1 MKTKIYKLNG
11 KDNKR
16 IIEEAGQ
23 IIRSGGLVVFP
34 TETVYGIGANALN
47 KDASKNIYQV
57 KGRPSDN
64 PLIVHIADQNDLEK
78 YVKNI
83 SGYAYKL
90 IDKFWPGSLTLIFE
104 KRDLIPYEITGGLDT
119 VAIRIPNNK
128 IAQELIREAQVPIC
142 APSANISGKPSS
154 TLYEHVFDDLFGK
167 VDMIIDGGKSL
178 VGIESTV
185 LDLTGEIPV
194 ILRPGVV
201 TKLMIEDVLGCTILD
216 GTEKLDIK
224 DIPKAPGMKYKHYS
238 PNGNITI
245 VDGTK
250 ENVIDYINT
259 EVRKLEQI
267 NKSVAVICASNYS
280 DQINCKHI
288 SIIGDLDN
296 QNEIASNLFISLRE
310 MDQLNIKH
318 IFIHSFSTNDI
329 GAAVMN
335 RLLKAANNNVIIL
348 K

>member
-1 MKTKIYKLNG
+1 
-11 KDNKR
+11 
-16 IIEEAGQ
+16 
-23 IIRSGGLVVFP
+23 
-34 TETVYGIGANALN
+34 
-47 KDASKNIYQV
+47 
-57 KGRPSDN
+57 
-64 PLIVHIADQNDLEK
+64 
-78 YVKNI
+78 
-83 SGYAYKL
+83 
-90 IDKFWPGSLTLIFE
+90 
-104 KRDLIPYEITGGLDT
+104 
-119 VAIRIPNNK
+119 
-128 IAQELIREAQVPIC
+128 
-142 APSANISGKPSS
+142 
-154 TLYEHVFDDLFGK
+154 
-167 VDMIIDGGKSL
+167 
-178 VGIESTV
+178 
-185 LDLTGEIPV
+185 
-194 ILRPGVV
+194 
-201 TKLMIEDVLGCTILD
+201 
-216 GTEKLDIK
+216 
-224 DIPKAPGMKYKHYS
+224 MKYKHYS